1 MNRTNNNIP
10 LRALIVEDAEDD
22 TLLLA
27 DHLENAGFR
36 LQWRRVDTED
46 ALLAAL
52 EQESWDIVFSDFAM
66 PRFRGD
72 KALAL
77 VRQRDPDIPYIF
89 VSGTIGEATAVAAM
103 KAGAQDY
110 VMKGNLARLAPAVR
124 RELEEARSRRERRRA
139 EQALRKVS
147 QAVEQTADCV
157 FITDLEGRIEYV
169 NPAFERLTGYSG
181 QEARGRTPALLQS
194 GQHDARFFRR
204 LWETILMGQAFRE
217 TFVNRRK
224 DGEIFFEEKTIAP
237 LTDDQGRI
245 THFVSTG
252 RDATERVRAEEA
264 RTRLIA
270 ILEATTDFVAIANAA
285 GQLLYLNRAGRTAI
299 GLGEHDDLGSR
310 TLWDGYPEQAAER
323 VMGGA
328 LSRVREEGIWQGETV
343 LRGADGKDI
352 PVSQVVLA
360 HRDSHGDLAFYST
373 IARDITERKRF
384 ESDLRHQATHD
395 ALTGLPNRL
404 LLADRIQSEVNR
416 VARYGKLAALLF
428 MDIDNFKRVNDTL
441 GHAAGDA
448 LLKAVAQRLCACLR
462 PDDLVAR
469 YGGDEFAAVVSDLS
483 SIENIVGVIHKLY
496 AGFDMP
502 LRAGAQEIFVT
513 FSMGIAIYPQ
523 DGESS
528 EILSKNAD
536 TAMYRAKMQGRA
548 QHQFYAPDMNAR
560 GQELLLLETDLR
572 RALTHQEFALYYQPQ
587 FDVRRNR
594 IESFEALLRWRH
606 PTRGLVTPLDF
617 IPMLED
623 TGLIVPVG
631 EWVLR
636 QACAHARACRAA
648 GYPLF
653 RIAVNVSA
661 RQFAE
666 ASFVDMVRRVLKEES
681 VQPEMLEL
689 EITENIVMRE
699 VQAAQETLSA
709 LDAIGVRLAVDD
721 FGTGYSSLAYLKRFP
736 LDVLK
741 IDRCF
746 VQGLP
751 GDANDAAISEASI
764 SLAHRLGLQVVA
776 EGVETQAQSDFLRAC
791 QCDMLQG
798 YLFSRPVP
806 GEEMRRFLK

>member
-1 MNRTNNNIP
+1 M
-10 LRALIVEDAEDD
+10 
-22 TLLLA
+22 
-27 DHLENAGFR
+27 
-36 LQWRRVDTED
+36 
-46 ALLAAL
+46 
-52 EQESWDIVFSDFAM
+52 
-66 PRFRGD
+66 
-72 KALAL
+72 
-77 VRQRDPDIPYIF
+77 
-89 VSGTIGEATAVAAM
+89 
-103 KAGAQDY
+103 
-110 VMKGNLARLAPAVR
+110 
-124 RELEEARSRRERRRA
+124 
-139 EQALRKVS
+139 
-147 QAVEQTADCV
+147 
-157 FITDLEGRIEYV
+157 
-169 NPAFERLTGYSG
+169 
-181 QEARGRTPALLQS
+181 
-194 GQHDARFFRR
+194 
-204 LWETILMGQAFRE
+204 
-217 TFVNRRK
+217 
-224 DGEIFFEEKTIAP
+224 
-237 LTDDQGRI
+237 
-245 THFVSTG
+245 
-252 RDATERVRAEEA
+252 
-264 RTRLIA
+264 
-270 ILEATTDFVAIANAA
+270 
-285 GQLLYLNRAGRTAI
+285 LYLNRAGRTAL

-416 VARYGKLAALLF
+416 VARYGKFAALLF

-441 GHAAGDA
+441 GHAAGDD

-483 SIENIVGVIHKLY
+483 SIENIVVVIHKLY

-536 TAMYRAKMQGRA
+536 TAMYRAKAQGHA
-548 QHQFYAPDMNAR
+548 QYQFYAPDMNAR

-751 GDANDAAISEASI
+751 GDANDAAISEAGI